1 MAQANPD
8 YRYYKQLAG
17 TWKDAGGKCI
27 VTLTDT
33 VGITVSYLGAV
44 LEGYYGVTP
53 VTRMTAAD
61 PQSPMGMGMMGFAGM
76 PGGMLC
82 SYHPNEDIQI
92 NPGDR
97 YLKDGDQPI
106 YYIVSAWHDTSDK
119 LHLEMNE
126 VKTRAA
132 FILTLDRGPV
142 TVAEEPLK
150 EGECRCECGQVFS
163 SRFCPNCGKLIKT
176 SAETKPEEPEIPV
189 ENKTV
194 EPEAGWTCSECG
206 AKLQTGGK
214 CTECGAEIKTEL
226 LFALSEYAS
235 CNPPRSEVTRVY
247 KFSDTQLI
255 LEAGGH
261 FRFIPATVIGPAME
275 LIREHKIDKWE
286 EYKDHLSGFMGG
298 SQSVSYWDGEK
309 MAGTSTD
316 HMPDAGAAYC
326 ALKSLF
332 MKATCQEKE

>member
-53 VTRMTAAD
+53 VTRMTAAN

-92 NPGDR
+92 NLGDR
-97 YLKDGDQPI
+97 YLKDGDQSI
-106 YYIVSAWHDTSDK
+106 YYIFSAWHDTSDK

-132 FILTLDRGPV
+132 FILTLDREPV

-150 EGECRCECGQVFS
+150 EGECRCECGQIFS
-163 SRFCPNCGKLIKT
+163 SRFCPNCGKQKPV
-176 SAETKPEEPEIPV
+176 AETKPAEPELPV
-189 ENKTV
+189 ENMTE

-206 AKLQTGGK
+206 ARLQTGEK

-226 LFALSEYAS
+226 LFALSEYAT

-275 LIREHKIDKWE
+275 IIREHKIDKWE
-286 EYKDHLSGFMGG
+286 EYKDRLSGFMGG

-309 MAGTSTD
+309 MAGISTD
-316 HMPDAGAAYC
+316 HMPEAGAAYC

-332 MKATCQEKE
+332 MKAACRNKE